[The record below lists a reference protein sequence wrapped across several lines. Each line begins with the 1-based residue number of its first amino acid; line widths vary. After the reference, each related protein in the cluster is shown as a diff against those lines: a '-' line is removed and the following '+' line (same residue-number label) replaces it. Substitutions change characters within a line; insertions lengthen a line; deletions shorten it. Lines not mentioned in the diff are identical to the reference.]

1 MATPNIPQS
10 LGNKVTTRSYD
21 WRQMV
26 IAEWGEY
33 WARPDIVYVFS
44 DGTQK
49 ESTDMY
55 QTGIYRR
62 R

>member
-1 MATPNIPQS
+1 MAIFIPQTNG
-10 LGNKVTTRSYD
+10 LPVTTRSYD

-26 IAEWGEY
+26 IAEWGEE
-33 WARPDIVYVFS
+33 WARPDICYRFS
-44 DGTQK
+44 DGTRK

-62 R
+62 G